1 MSTQLG
7 LICVL
12 CKNVSKS
19 VSAIEKTNSSP
30 REFFQDHQLNI
41 DGKVP
46 QRIWRVAPNSFQ
58 DHLSKPHNT
67 MAKYICTKTP
77 FKTMNVDGITVIR
90 KTGNTSYMAKNR
102 SRETSFKTMGKSG
115 RKVVSF
121 QDMVDEVSKAVS
133 FKTIKNDGT
142 KSASFQT
149 MEDTHNRPH
158 SFKIFNDWVKART
171 TKCDTAL
178 KDALSFISG
187 KALTQDREKDP
198 QEARPAPVVRS
209 NPNNSEAGSW
219 QTNPQ

>member
-1 MSTQLG
+1 MAKYHRGSGG
-7 LICVL
+7 LHLIPFKTIC
-12 CKNVSKS
+12 
-19 VSAIEKTNSSP
+19 
-30 REFFQDHQLNI
+30 
-41 DGKVP
+41 
-46 QRIWRVAPNSFQ
+46 PN
-58 DHLSKPHNT
+58 PHNT
-67 MAKYICTKTP
+67 MAKCTCTKTP

-149 MEDTHNRPH
+149 MEETHNRPH